1 MMADLHINDFYKDCG
16 LIFIAL
22 YQYFPKPITL
32 YIEDISGPDNVDQYG
47 LHSDRHLRCLGAFLW
62 LQEEGYIRFEQQVKQ
77 LAFDHCRL
85 SHKALSLLTQ
95 SRYQGASD
103 TAQPLPVSVAVER
116 SNRINQM
123 RSAIDNQD
131 STAIANIVR
140 NLLFDSK

>member
-22 YQYFPKPITL
+22 YQYFPKPTTL

-85 SHKALSLLTQ
+85 SHRSLRLLTQ
-95 SRYQGASD
+95 SQYQSESD
-103 TAQPLPVSVAVER
+103 TAQPLSVSVAVER

-140 NLLFDSK
+140 NLLFDT